1 MNRHS
6 MWLQWKL
13 KNGLAIKGRAAGI
26 PLKPTNMLARFL
38 AKHFIKGVPAIVDVN
53 EIETLGRRVF
63 KQNTGGTVGAA
74 GGVKGLE

>member
-1 MNRHS
+1 MTRHNL
-6 MWLQWKL
+6 WLQWKL
-13 KNGLAIKGRAAGI
+13 RNGLAIKGRAAGI

-63 KQNTGGTVGAA
+63 KQETGGSVGPTGGT
-74 GGVKGLE
+74 E